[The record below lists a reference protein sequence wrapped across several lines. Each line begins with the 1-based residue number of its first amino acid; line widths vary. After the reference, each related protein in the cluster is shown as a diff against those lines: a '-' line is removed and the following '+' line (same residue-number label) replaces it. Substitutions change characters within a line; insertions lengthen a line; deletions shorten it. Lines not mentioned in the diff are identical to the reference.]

1 MVGRARRPFNPPATS
16 APASNSGIR
25 VPKLV
30 TDPVWSLQPWP
41 LDVSVDGQV
50 IQIPALPAA
59 EWLAT
64 LMSDSLD
71 VSNLFLALAP
81 DLADALDEA
90 LFAERLSLEDY
101 VDLAFQVIDQVAGR
115 PWHIAL
121 RLIGS
126 AQASWDVVGSEMVF
140 RHIDAATLSLSAWL
154 DAALLIMIRSM
165 DSKDVTMFL
174 AKLEAP
180 LPGVDPFDE
189 MEMPAQDFAAL
200 MAGQ

>member
-1 MVGRARRPFNPPATS
+1 M
-16 APASNSGIR
+16 
-25 VPKLV
+25 
-30 TDPVWSLQPWP
+30 
-41 LDVSVDGQV
+41 DGQTV
-50 IQIPALPAA
+50 QIPALPAA
-59 EWLAT
+59 MWLAT

-126 AQASWDVVGSEMVF
+126 ARASWDVVGAEMVF
-140 RHIDAATLSLSAWL
+140 RHIDAAQVSLSAWL
-154 DAALLIMIRSM
+154 DAALLVMIRSM

-180 LPGVDPFDE
+180 PPGVDPFDE
-189 MEMPAQDFAAL
+189 MEMPADDFAAL
-200 MAGQ
+200 MAAQ